1 MRAHRAGTAMITTVA
16 AYAWAHH
23 LGRTWGATPEER
35 QRRIPGD
42 DLVAGSK
49 AQTTHAVTIAAPPD
63 DVWPWLVQMGWGR
76 AGWYT
81 YRWVDRLLFPA
92 NGPSASAIL
101 AEHQHLAVGDH
112 ILDGPPETGCSFTV
126 RRLEPARLLVLH
138 SDSHLFG
145 PLATRDDVS
154 MDWVWTWQLTG
165 DGRGGTRIV
174 QRNNLRLEP
183 TWLHVAY
190 VATMVPAD
198 FVMARSHLLGLERR
212 VEQAAHV
219 PAARRQRGTAA
230 A

>member
-1 MRAHRAGTAMITTVA
+1 MYAQRTGLAMITTVA

-23 LGRTWGATPEER
+23 LGRTWGATPDER
-35 QRRIPGD
+35 RRRIPGD
-42 DLVAGSK
+42 DLVAGRK
-49 AQTTHAVTIAAPPD
+49 TQTTHAVTIAAPPD
-63 DVWPWLVQMGWGR
+63 AVWPWLVQMGWGR

-101 AEHQHLAVGDH
+101 PEHQHLAVGDH
-112 ILDGPPETGCSFTV
+112 IPDGAPETGCYFTV

-145 PLATRDDVS
+145 PLAARDDVS

-165 DGRGGTRIV
+165 DGHGGTRIV
-174 QRNNLRLEP
+174 QRNNLHLVP
-183 TWLHVAY
+183 TWLHLSY

-198 FVMARSHLLGLERR
+198 FIMARSHLLGLKRRAER
-212 VEQAAHV
+212 AG
-219 PAARRQRGTAA
+219 RRRPVGRWRAA
-230 A
+230 AA